1 MDFERYTRGVIAYL
15 KKNEESYRMVMSASS
30 PRLFAEKLKRILAKQ
45 FMEQV
50 PNRLFTDDPGKWQV
64 QVSFALSA
72 CVDVITEYG
81 VVDMAMVR
89 QDQGPEGTAALEVVA
104 PVFHRCRDRF
114 GCTGGSFLGRNSA
127 FSVSDP
133 PVLRRG
139 RIAYGAGRNLYAP
152 IRYVFPLFLFNQ
164 MLAAFLR
171 NDNDPGLATF
181 GVLAGGIFNMFG
193 DYFFVFACDMGIF
206 GTGLATAIGAGISFL
221 VMLTHFVKRKNTL
234 RPVRPEHFLSKLC
247 EISVTGFSTFFIDV
261 AMGILTVLF
270 NRQIMKYLDANAL
283 AIYGPIIN
291 ISTYVQCCAYSVG
304 QTSLPN
310 VSANFGAGRRIR
322 IRKTLR
328 PALWATV
335 FFGVFWT
342 ALSMICPNLYIR
354 IFMNPTPE
362 IPDAAP
368 ANCPQLRAVVSSAAV
383 QYFFRLLFSV
393 DHGTGSGICR
403 VGGTRAC
410 HRRHSDFGTSRPRR
424 GVVLA
429 VCHAGHE
436 TAGHGLCRNHDR
448 EIYKSSAGSV
458 PCRGL
463 THGDRWIPG
472 EA

>member
-1 MDFERYTRGVIAYL
+1 MIG
-15 KKNEESYRMVMSASS
+15 S
-30 PRLFAEKLKRILAKQ
+30 
-45 FMEQV
+45 
-50 PNRLFTDDPGKWQV
+50 
-64 QVSFALSA
+64 
-72 CVDVITEYG
+72 
-81 VVDMAMVR
+81 
-89 QDQGPEGTAALEVVA
+89 AALAVLSWVGILL
-104 PVFHRCRDRF
+104 FQSLILRF
-114 GCTGGSFLGRNSA
+114 FGADESLT
-127 FSVSDP
+127 
-133 PVLRRG
+133 VLAETYMR
-139 RIAYGAGRNLYAP
+139 P

-181 GVLAGGIFNMFG
+181 GVPAGGIFNMFG

-291 ISTYVQCCAYSVG
+291 ISTYVQYCAYSVG
-304 QTSLPN
+304 QASLPIA
-310 VSANFGAGRRIR
+310 SANFGAGRGIR

-328 PALWATV
+328 LALWATV

-368 ANCPQLRAVVSSAAV
+368 AIVRSYALSFLLLPFNIFFTYYFQSIMEPGAAFVVSVARGLV
-383 QYFFRLLFSV
+383 I
-393 DHGTGSGICR
+393 SGILIL
-403 VGGTRAC
+403 VLPALGGASSLWFAMPVTKLLVMVYAGIMIGKYTKAQPDPPRA
-410 HRRHSDFGTSRPRR
+410 
-424 GVVLA
+424 
-429 VCHAGHE
+429 AG
-436 TAGHGLCRNHDR
+436 
-448 EIYKSSAGSV
+448 
-458 PCRGL
+458 
-463 THGDRWIPG
+463 
-472 EA
+472 